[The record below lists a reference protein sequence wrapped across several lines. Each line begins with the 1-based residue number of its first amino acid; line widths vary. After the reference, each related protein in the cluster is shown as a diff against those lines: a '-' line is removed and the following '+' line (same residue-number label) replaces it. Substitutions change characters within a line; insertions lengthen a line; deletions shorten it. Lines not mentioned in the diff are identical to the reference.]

1 MKVVHRRGGVPIA
14 RLSLLPRAAAPWQPW
29 RQQQQQQQH
38 KTCSL
43 TSRHPQSGSHDKK
56 GGSRQGKRGKH
67 PQHCGSISSLPLS
80 SLSSSSSSSSAQS
93 ASPSSLR
100 CASTSSK
107 AEDLLSQGLVEV
119 VESSNVPDSWNNKV
133 VLIDKP
139 LDWTSFDV
147 CGKLR
152 NLVKLKVRKQ
162 AYSGS
167 FSPNSHHAY
176 RLFFF
181 CKRKK
186 KKKERKKKLLRAL
199 ELNFDYLF
207 VCLSVRVFTLCFVA
221 YEGWTCGHT

>member
-1 MKVVHRRGGVPIA
+1 MMKVVHRRGGVPIA

-80 SLSSSSSSSSAQS
+80 SLSSLSSSAQS

-152 NLVKLKVRKQ
+152 NLVKLKVRKKLTQ
-162 AYSGS
+162 DLSLPTPTMHTDS
-167 FSPNSHHAY
+167 SSSV
-176 RLFFF
+176 REKR
-181 CKRKK
+181 KRKK
-186 KKKERKKKLLRAL
+186 KKILRAL

-207 VCLSVRVFTLCFVA
+207 VCLSVRMFTL
-221 YEGWTCGHT
+221 